1 MAFLNGP
8 RLLDWAS
15 SPPYLQFNKFVLTGY
30 RPACTVQECLRS
42 LFYLH
47 NELGNIYTHVLYI
60 MCFIVVLCLDKPGS
74 QRLLQWKKWLHYLA
88 QSSPH
93 SRLSVYHFFLHGGG
107 GEGGQPVY
115 PVCPTLSILLLCLT
129 NSLGAM
135 PIIYCSL
142 LCYPTTRHIALL
154 GYTLLSSYAIFC
166 AVTAQSNVTRL
177 QSFAGQAFFRFL
189 FFFLRWYDTGYGS
202 PTSLRNFLIM
212 DALALLGGIINV
224 ARIPER
230 WKPGKFDYW
239 FNSHQIMHVLVVG
252 SILHLHWG
260 VVDDLLW
267 IGKYQCPPE

>member
-47 NELGNIYTHVLYI
+47 NELGNIYTHGSVLYHLF
-60 MCFIVVLCLDKPGS
+60 MN
-74 QRLLQWKKWLHYLA
+74 H
-88 QSSPH
+88 
-93 SRLSVYHFFLHGGG
+93 
-107 GEGGQPVY
+107 EGGAPIY
-115 PVCPTLSILLLCLT
+115 HTLLTLDMCGVCMVNT
-129 NSLGAM
+129 LGAM

>member
-47 NELGNIYTHVLYI
+47 NELGNIYTH
-60 MCFIVVLCLDKPGS
+60 
-74 QRLLQWKKWLHYLA
+74 
-88 QSSPH
+88 
-93 SRLSVYHFFLHGGG
+93 
-107 GEGGQPVY
+107 
-115 PVCPTLSILLLCLT
+115 
-129 NSLGAM
+129 GAM